1 MAMAAHTGC
10 NTVYGSTAPN
20 NPHPYPWMN
29 SLFQDGVTVGW
40 LMGESFIVDHARRS
54 VIPERLAD
62 VLLTRDAN
70 VIDDQEYYNLTHF
83 TDALMTD
90 QEIVELPK
98 VWVVGGDGGM
108 GDIGYQNMSKVIL
121 QNRPNIKVLMLDT
134 QVYSNTGGQNS
145 DSTPMLGGGDMNTF
159 GAATQGK
166 NTEKKTVA
174 ETFLA
179 GHGSPFIAQ
188 VSMANAPKLYR
199 AILDGLEYRGTTF
212 LQAFTTCQPEH
223 GVPDDM
229 ALFQAQR
236 VRDSRGAPEF
246 VFDPRKGETYHEALD
261 LKGNPSIDLDWYET
275 KNKVTGETQRYTVA
289 HWCTTEARF
298 RNHLKKI
305 KPEAAETNPPRQHA
319 GPHHPA
325 GRRLPPL
332 SRRPVTAPS
341 SPTSASTS
349 PGRER
354 QDRLLRPLPPVS
366 HVLRRA
372 PQSLAHA
379 AVQSRHRKQGI
390 RRPESHPRRSRRRQT
405 PSGRVPRARPRNPK
419 RAPDRRRV

>member
-1 MAMAAHTGC
+1 
-10 NTVYGSTAPN
+10 
-20 NPHPYPWMN
+20 MN

-62 VLLTRDAN
+62 ILLTRDSD
-70 VIDDQEYYNLTHF
+70 VINDREYYEFSHF

-98 VWVVGGDGGM
+98 VWAIGGDGGM

-121 QNRPNIKVLMLDT
+121 QNRPNVKVLMLDT

-145 DSTPMLGGGDMNTF
+145 DSSPMLGGGDMNTY
-159 GAATQGK
+159 GTATQGK

-179 GHGSPFIAQ
+179 GHGSPFVAQ

-199 AILDGLEYRGTTF
+199 AILDGLEYRGTLF
-212 LQAFTTCQPEH
+212 IQAFTTCQPEH
-223 GVPDDM
+223 GVADDM

-236 VRDSRGAPEF
+236 VRDSRGVPEF
-246 VFDPRKGETYHEALD
+246 VFNPRLGETYQEALD
-261 LKGNPSIDLDWYET
+261 IKGNPSIDLDWYET
-275 KNKVTGETQRYTVA
+275 KNKVTGETSRYTVA

-305 KPEAAETNPPRQHA
+305 KPEVAAKLIPLDNMLVRITQQDVVYRRYLTPGHRAYIPDFGVYIQYEENGKTEYRAISRQLVMFCVERRKAWRMLQSKA
-319 GPHHPA
+319 GIQNREYIAQKAILAEVDA
-325 GRRLPPL
+325 GKI
-332 SRRPVTAPS
+332 SQ
-341 SPTSASTS
+341 
-349 PGRER
+349 EEFF
-354 QDRLLRPLPPVS
+354 
-366 HVLRRA
+366 
-372 PQSLAHA
+372 AHA
-379 AVQSRHRKQGI
+379 HELMAERLTGAVLAK
-390 RRPESHPRRSRRRQT
+390 
-405 PSGRVPRARPRNPK
+405 A
-419 RAPDRRRV
+419 